1 MKTTNYTPKFNLR
14 IRLAVMAAFALMAFV
29 SAVAP
34 AAAQDSE
41 TPSSNPALAR
51 LAGTWTAGIEL
62 NGGCGIGSKQV
73 TFTLNSEGT
82 GPASYIANTAECG
95 PSSGRGSMKIT
106 SINADGTGTA
116 TLSINFVGHFNIQ
129 VSQNGQVMSLVEIA
143 DDINYDVGVA
153 VKQ

>member
-1 MKTTNYTPKFNLR
+1 
-14 IRLAVMAAFALMAFV
+14 
-29 SAVAP
+29 
-34 AAAQDSE
+34 
-41 TPSSNPALAR
+41 
-51 LAGTWTAGIEL
+51 
-62 NGGCGIGSKQV
+62 
-73 TFTLNSEGT
+73 
-82 GPASYIANTAECG
+82 
-95 PSSGRGSMKIT
+95 MKIT

>member
-82 GPASYIANTAECG
+82 GPRQLHRQHGGMRPELRAGKHEDYIHQC
-95 PSSGRGSMKIT
+95 
-106 SINADGTGTA
+106 
-116 TLSINFVGHFNIQ
+116 
-129 VSQNGQVMSLVEIA
+129 
-143 DDINYDVGVA
+143 
-153 VKQ
+153 